1 MGRVGEAGQGRGR
14 RRCRVVIGQVG
25 AVGRGHVQAHPRA
38 GRPRLT
44 SGRGLRIGGG
54 EAGGAGRGGT
64 AKVLVV

>member
-14 RRCRVVIGQVG
+14 RRGRVIVGQVG
-25 AVGRGHVQAHPRA
+25 AVGRGHVQVHPRA
-38 GRPRLT
+38 GWPRLT

-54 EAGGAGRGGT
+54 QAGGAGGGGA